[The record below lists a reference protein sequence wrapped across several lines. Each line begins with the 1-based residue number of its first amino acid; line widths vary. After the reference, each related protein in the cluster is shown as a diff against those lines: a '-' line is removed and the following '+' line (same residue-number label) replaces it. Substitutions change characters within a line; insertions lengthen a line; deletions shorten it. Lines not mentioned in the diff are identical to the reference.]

1 MGKERFVC
9 VYASNVA
16 ACIGLNQYKMPHE
29 AFEDMWRKLDP
40 TGYDAALKRNS
51 ALSKDQEIQKV
62 LEENAELAK
71 TVRRATAKRHDH
83 SSQTTETVDDV
94 TSSIRALNLPP
105 EKERIVQQHA
115 QSAVFTKYGI
125 GREDAVYQR
134 LAEMGLELEKYAAFK
149 KMKIGEVC
157 CPTRPTP
164 WYIGGKIDAITTA
177 RDCIV
182 EIKNRVRKLF
192 GTVVGY
198 ENVQIQT
205 YMHAFDVDS
214 ARLAECFTD
223 RDGGMSIQV
232 HAVERDRAFW
242 DGTILPRLTEFV
254 ERLVGLLD
262 DAAAQD
268 AYFENRTI
276 SYE

>member
-1 MGKERFVC
+1 MGKERFIC

-40 TGYDAALKRNS
+40 TGYDAALKRNGT
-51 ALSKDQEIQKV
+51 LSKDQEIQKV

-71 TVRRATAKRHDH
+71 TVRRATSKRHDH
-83 SSQTTETVDDV
+83 SSQTTETVDDM

-149 KMKIGEVC
+149 KMKIGED
-157 CPTRPTP
+157 

-223 RDGGMSIQV
+223 RDGSMSIQV
-232 HAVERDRAFW
+232 HAVERDRALW

-268 AYFENRTI
+268 AYFESRTI